1 MQGLVVI
8 AQPLGSKGSVK
19 GQVGTV
25 TAISRSCCWKFASE
39 SLTSALVFLKLS
51 SFKAT

>member
-25 TAISRSCCWKFASE
+25 TLVYPLSLLAGLAS
-39 SLTSALVFLKLS
+39 VVQGGVR
-51 SFKAT
+51 

>member
-1 MQGLVVI
+1 MHGLVVI

-25 TAISRSCCWKFASE
+25 T
-39 SLTSALVFLKLS
+39 LPHLKQLFDPNS
-51 SFKAT
+51 